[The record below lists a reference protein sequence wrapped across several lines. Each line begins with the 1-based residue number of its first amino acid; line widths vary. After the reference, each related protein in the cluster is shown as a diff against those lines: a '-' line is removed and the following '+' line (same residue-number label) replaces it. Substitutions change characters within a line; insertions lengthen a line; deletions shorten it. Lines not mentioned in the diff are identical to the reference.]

1 MIPDFILKGD
11 KQDAAPEA
19 VRCTELIQEYI
30 KKIGGPLITENSY
43 LSDEEWIEILEECL
57 RTGKTYWEVTG
68 ESYMGD
74 DKDTYY

>member
-30 KKIGGPLITENSY
+30 KNRRPSY
-43 LSDEEWIEILEECL
+43 YRKFVLV
-57 RTGKTYWEVTG
+57 R
-68 ESYMGD
+68 
-74 DKDTYY
+74 

>member
-30 KKIGGPLITENSY
+30 KK
-43 LSDEEWIEILEECL
+43 
-57 RTGKTYWEVTG
+57 
-68 ESYMGD
+68 
-74 DKDTYY
+74 

>member
-11 KQDAAPEA
+11 KQDAALEA
-19 VRCTELIQEYI
+19 ARCTELIQEYI

-68 ESYMGD
+68 EEYMGD

>member
-30 KKIGGPLITENSY
+30 KKIGGPLIT
-43 LSDEEWIEILEECL
+43 
-57 RTGKTYWEVTG
+57 
-68 ESYMGD
+68 
-74 DKDTYY
+74 